1 MFSSNKL
8 RQIVVIDRLGSMS
21 AAAEALNVSQPTL
34 TKAVADVEQALGFGL
49 FIRTARGVTATP
61 EGRTFLDRAGRIITD
76 FDMLVEDAKSN
87 RTESDLI
94 LRIGAAPAALE
105 GLHNLTVAKLLR
117 MRPEISI
124 TMAGLSF
131 ERGLRLIRNG
141 DLDLLLAPAADLARE
156 KEMLIVPAGK
166 LSLHLFCRRDHPVL
180 QLPQIDFDAV
190 RAYKLVAPDLLG
202 SYAKRLARLLVEG
215 NLNPHRRMHVIQHFS
230 IAAEV
235 VASTD
240 LIGIVSGVYAGTA
253 TFRRRFALLDL
264 DLLEP
269 LHLGVAHL
277 AHRLPN
283 PAARAFINIVADLD
297 R

>member
-1 MFSSNKL
+1 MFSANKL

-21 AAAEALNVSQPTL
+21 AAAQALNVSQPTL
-34 TKAVADVEQALGFGL
+34 TKAVADIEQGLGFGL

-61 EGRTFLDRAGRIITD
+61 EGRAFLDRAGRIVAD
-76 FDMLVEDAKSN
+76 FEMLLEDARAN

-117 MRPEISI
+117 MRPEISL

-131 ERGLRLIRNG
+131 ERGLRLIKNG
-141 DLDLLLAPAADLARE
+141 DIDLLLAPAADLARE
-156 KEMLIVPAGK
+156 KEMSIVPAGK
-166 LSLHLFCRRDHPVL
+166 LALHLFCRRDHPIL
-180 QLPQIDFDAV
+180 QLSHVDFDAV

-230 IAAEV
+230 IVAEV

-240 LIGIVSGVYAGTA
+240 LIGIVSGVYASTT
-253 TFRRRFALLDL
+253 TFSRRFALLDL
-264 DLLEP
+264 DLLDS
-269 LHLGVAHL
+269 LDLGVAHL
-277 AHRLPN
+277 SHRLPN
-283 PAARAFINIVADLD
+283 PAARAFINIIAKLD
-297 R
+297 